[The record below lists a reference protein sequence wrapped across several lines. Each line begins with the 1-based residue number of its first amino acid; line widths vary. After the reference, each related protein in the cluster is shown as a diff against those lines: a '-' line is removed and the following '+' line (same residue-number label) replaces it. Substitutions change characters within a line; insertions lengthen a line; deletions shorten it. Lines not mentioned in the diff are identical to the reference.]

1 MEIYHIHKTP
11 PLPAPYHE
19 YCKQENKGKTL
30 KILLSYQGLI
40 PHHLHTLQAE
50 VQLSVCRACVVYN
63 DAKRWAKGSLLVF
76 YK

>member
-11 PLPAPYHE
+11 PLPAPYRE

-50 VQLSVCRACVVYN
+50 VQLFVGLVWFIMMQRGGPRAVY
-63 DAKRWAKGSLLVF
+63 
-76 YK
+76 